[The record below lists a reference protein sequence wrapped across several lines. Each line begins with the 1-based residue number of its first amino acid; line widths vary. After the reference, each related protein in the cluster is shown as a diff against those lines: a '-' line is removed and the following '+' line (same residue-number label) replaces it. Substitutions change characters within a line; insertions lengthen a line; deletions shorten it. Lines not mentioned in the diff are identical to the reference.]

1 MKIFISGIAGFLGS
15 HLADS
20 FLRDGHHVVGCDS
33 LIGGE
38 LANVPSEAEFYQY
51 DCCFR
56 NSMGVFGN
64 RLTKFWKRLSMS
76 SLLSASQNAGG

>member
-20 FLRDGHHVVGCDS
+20 FLRDGHQVVGCDS

-38 LANVPSEAEFYQY
+38 LANVPSFL
-51 DCCFR
+51 DVCKKWL
-56 NSMGVFGN
+56 
-64 RLTKFWKRLSMS
+64 RLR
-76 SLLSASQNAGG
+76 